1 MADFF
6 KKTFHKKF
14 FMFFDHILKTA
25 LTIFSKLCMNVSIIL
40 QGLVSTSRSWGPVPP
55 GDVENNDND
64 SNSSYNF
71 FSKTFLTIFLKLC
84 MMFTIDCRR
93 KRTGLDFSKKIFF
106 HKRFQ
111 GKTLFLMFFPIPQ
124 QWLTIFLKLCM
135 IFTIDIRKKV
145 TGPIFSILFIHTC
158 QSSVRWRNSVRG
170 K

>member
-93 KRTGLDFSKKIFF
+93 KRTGLDFIEKNLFSQEIS
-106 HKRFQ
+106 
-111 GKTLFLMFFPIPQ
+111 GKN
-124 QWLTIFLKLCM
+124 
-135 IFTIDIRKKV
+135 
-145 TGPIFSILFIHTC
+145 PIFDVFSHT
-158 QSSVRWRNSVRG
+158 STMTNDFSETLHDIYNRY
-170 K
+170 